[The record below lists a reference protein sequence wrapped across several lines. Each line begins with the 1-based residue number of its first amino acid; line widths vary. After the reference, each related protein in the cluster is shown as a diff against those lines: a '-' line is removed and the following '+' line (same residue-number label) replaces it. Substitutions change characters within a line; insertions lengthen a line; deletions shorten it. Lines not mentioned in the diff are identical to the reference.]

1 MPVRWL
7 YQYRIRTKCC
17 LNSLTPFNSLTPKK
31 NLANFLLCNK
41 MMEIKRTE
49 NGREGIFEAFDG
61 QERMGYMSYTWDN
74 DEQMAIEHTVV
85 DPALLDEAVCYAR
98 QNHKKIRAVCSFV
111 VAKFQKSSAYD
122 DVKTEA

>member
-1 MPVRWL
+1 M
-7 YQYRIRTKCC
+7 
-17 LNSLTPFNSLTPKK
+17 
-31 NLANFLLCNK
+31 ANFLLCNK
-41 MMEIKRTE
+41 TMEIKRKE

-85 DPALLDEAVCYAR
+85 DSAFSGRGVASALLDEAVCYAR
-98 QNHKKIRAVCSFV
+98 EHHKKIRAVCSFV

-122 DVKTEA
+122 DVKAEA